1 MFAVYREAIVNVCY
15 KFENYL
21 ASFAYCEFE
30 NKTDVTDTEH
40 KMTKVWTFYL
50 LVGSYCNW

>member
-1 MFAVYREAIVNVCY
+1 MFSVYREAIVNVCY

-21 ASFAYCEFE
+21 ATFAYCEFE

-40 KMTKVWTFYL
+40 NMTKVWTFYL